1 MKDYAQIISTGY
13 QKHENKIVI
22 VGQEGVGKSTAGL
35 ALPDNLFLLFED
47 GLVGEQFK
55 DVKPLKPDSWEDSL
69 NILDWLLT
77 GTTQYKSLTI
87 DTVDWLE
94 PVLFEYIVRKAN
106 KPDIKN
112 IEDFGWHK
120 GYPIAAQEFRYFL
133 SKLDMLSNRGFKI
146 LLLSHMQVKSFKN
159 PLGEDY
165 DRYEMKCCKELS
177 ALIKEWSDVT
187 LFAMFDSYASKEG
200 QKVKGAGGNVRI
212 CHATHCSG
220 WDGKNRFGLPET
232 MVFDMQEIL
241 GMIDGEG
248 VEKRKLTVISEIKE
262 LAEKMDLDK
271 KEKTIKWLD
280 SNPNLNSLS
289 TFLNKIKTGVK

>member
-1 MKDYAQIISTGY
+1 MRDYAQIISTGY

-22 VGQEGVGKSTAGL
+22 VGQEGVGKSSSGL

-55 DVKPLKPDSWEDSL
+55 DVKPLKPDSWEDAL
-69 NILDWLLT
+69 NIL
-77 GTTQYKSLTI
+77 
-87 DTVDWLE
+87 DWLE

-133 SKLDMLSNRGFKI
+133 SKLDLLSNRGFKI
-146 LLLSHMQVKSFKN
+146 LLLCHMQVKSFKN

-200 QKVKGAGGNVRI
+200 QKIKGAGGNVRI

-241 GMIDGEG
+241 SMIDGEG
-248 VEKRKLTVISEIKE
+248 VEKRKLSVISEIKE
-262 LAEKMDLDK
+262 LSEKMDSDK